1 MTRHDASFD
10 PADFRPRPAPLPSSE
25 QGLWEA
31 IRQRA
36 VWWDVLLLA
45 VVPVALLAG
54 YALPPAIKWT
64 LAFDYTE
71 PTLLAAYASYFVHF
85 SQSHLLGNLLGYLL
99 VVPTAYVLS
108 VASDQRHQFL
118 VVFTVFLL
126 AFPFA
131 LSGLNLAIPRSHTA
145 VGFSAIIM
153 AFVGY
158 LPIGLLG
165 VTEQRFSAPLTQR
178 QSHWVFFFGLALV
191 GYLGAPGVLGR
202 ALAAAAVLAGVLFL
216 LPVLEEFDQ
225 PRWAGIRA
233 MLAREGDAEL
243 LLLGGVVFVAY
254 PFVAFPSDATVSG
267 GLVNLYA
274 HALGFCLGYITTYVT
289 VLVGGFDE

>member
-1 MTRHDASFD
+1 M
-10 PADFRPRPAPLPSSE
+10 
-25 QGLWEA
+25 EA

-36 VWWDVLLLA
+36 VWWDVFLLA
-45 VVPVALLAG
+45 VVPVALLVG
-54 YALPPAIKWT
+54 YAIPSATKWT

-85 SQSHLLGNLLGYLL
+85 SQWHLLGNLLGYLL

-108 VASDQRHQFL
+108 VASDRRSQFL

-131 LSGLNLAIPRSHTA
+131 LSALNLAIPRSHTA

-158 LPIGLLG
+158 LPIGLFG
-165 VTEQRFSAPLTQR
+165 VTAQRFNAPLTQQ

-191 GYLGAPGVLGR
+191 GYLGIPGDLGQ
-202 ALAAAAVLAGVLFL
+202 ALAAAAVLAGVLFFL
-216 LPVLEEFDQ
+216 SVLEEFNQ
-225 PRWAGIRA
+225 PRWSDLRGL
-233 MLAREGDAEL
+233 LAREGDVEL

-267 GLVNLYA
+267 GIVNLYG

-289 VLVGGFDE
+289 VLVGGMDT